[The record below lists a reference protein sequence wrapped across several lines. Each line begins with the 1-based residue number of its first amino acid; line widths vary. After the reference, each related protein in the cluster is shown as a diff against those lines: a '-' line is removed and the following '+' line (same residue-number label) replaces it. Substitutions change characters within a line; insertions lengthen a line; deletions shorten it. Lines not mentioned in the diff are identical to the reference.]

1 MITEKN
7 ELRSVVEIVKGQKH
21 TMGKFVSLKN
31 VSKIYQMGEV
41 EIRAVDGIDFD
52 IEKGEFVVIV
62 GPSGAGKT
70 TVLNILGGMDTA
82 TDGQVLVDGCDIA
95 KYSQKQLT
103 GYRRDDIGFVF
114 QFYNLIPNLT
124 ALENVELALQICKHP
139 LDARQVLEEVG
150 LEKRMK
156 NFPAQLSGGEQQRVS
171 IARAL
176 AKNPKLLLCDEP
188 TGALDYQTGKAIL
201 KLLQDMCREKGMTVI
216 VITHN
221 SAIAPMADRVIKIKN
236 GKVAQMKQNETPMS
250 VADIEW

>member
-1 MITEKN
+1 MEN
-7 ELRSVVEIVKGQKH
+7 
-21 TMGKFVSLKN
+21 FVSLKN

-52 IEKGEFVVIV
+52 IAKGEFVVIV

-82 TDGQVLVDGCDIA
+82 TSGQVLVDGKDIA

-150 LEKRMK
+150 LKQRMK

-236 GKVAQMKQNETPMS
+236 GKVADMRQNEAPMS
-250 VADIEW
+250 VAEIEW